1 MTFSSSSPAGI
12 GIVGCGN
19 ISERYVKGISR
30 FPLLKT
36 LGCADMYQEAADKLS
51 ASTAISAYPSVDALL
66 DDPGVD
72 VVVNITSPVA
82 HAEVSF
88 AALKAGKHVYVE
100 KPMGATVAEGRR
112 MIEAAVA
119 AGRVLGSAPD
129 TFLGS
134 SAQTARAAVDKGV
147 IGEPIGAVGFVTHS
161 KAETWHPDPTFL
173 FKPGGGP
180 VLDLGPYY
188 VTALGNLLGPVASVA
203 GLSRVGAPVRTVS
216 APGRRVD
223 KITVEVPTHAVASL
237 EFASGAL
244 ATMMFSFDVWDHHLP
259 YLEIYGQEGALGL
272 FDPNKYDGPVVTR
285 GHHDSE
291 WATLPPVFP
300 PSAEPGSPEQF
311 MRGPGVVDLVRAL
324 DGAPHRAS
332 AALALHVLEVLQA
345 VETASQTRQS
355 VGIESRVERPATV
368 PADPKW

>member
-88 AALKAGKHVYVE
+88 AALKAGKH
-100 KPMGATVAEGRR
+100 ATVAEGRR

-188 VTALGNLLGPVASVA
+188 VTALVNLLGPVASVA
-203 GLSRVGAPVRTVS
+203 GFSRVGAPVRTVS

>member
-19 ISERYVKGISR
+19 IAERYVKGISR

-36 LGCADMYQEAADKLS
+36 LGCADIYQEAADRLS
-51 ASTAISAYPSVDALL
+51 ASAGISAYPSVEALL

-134 SAQTARAAVDKGV
+134 SAQTARAAVDNGV

-188 VTALGNLLGPVASVA
+188 ITALVNLLGPVASVA
-203 GLSRVGAPVRTVS
+203 GFSRVGAPVRTVT

-244 ATMMFSFDVWDHHLP
+244 ATTCPIWRSM
-259 YLEIYGQEGALGL
+259 GRKGL
-272 FDPNKYDGPVVTR
+272 SGCSTPT
-285 GHHDSE
+285 S
-291 WATLPPVFP
+291 T
-300 PSAEPGSPEQF
+300 
-311 MRGPGVVDLVRAL
+311 
-324 DGAPHRAS
+324 
-332 AALALHVLEVLQA
+332 
-345 VETASQTRQS
+345 TAR
-355 VGIESRVERPATV
+355 
-368 PADPKW
+368 W